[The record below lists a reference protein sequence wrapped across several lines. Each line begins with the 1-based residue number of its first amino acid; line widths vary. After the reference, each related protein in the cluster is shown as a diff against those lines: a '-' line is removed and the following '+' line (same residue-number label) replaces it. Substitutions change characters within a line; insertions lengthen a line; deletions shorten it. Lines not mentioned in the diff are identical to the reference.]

1 MENVKNATSVN
12 NESAESR
19 GMIKVPL
26 ITKIAYGSGD
36 VACNLSIGVVT
47 TLLTLFYTDYAGISI
62 KIVGMVMLISRIF
75 DGISDL
81 IMGFIVSHTKSK
93 WGQSR
98 PWILWSSIPFSL
110 SIVLLF
116 TVPHTSSATAQF
128 IYLFVTYNFCTTICY
143 TALNLPYG
151 SLSAMMTR
159 DSKERDMV
167 SVFRMAMSP
176 FGRILIGVCTMPM
189 VKAFGDDQRAF
200 VITAAI
206 WSVIALALLLFC
218 FIKCEEKVVIP
229 AREKQDKKKAKGS
242 GMATLKALV
251 TNQYF
256 WSLTALWMLK
266 NCSDT
271 VVGTL
276 LPYYCKYIM
285 HNDTWVYSVLYF
297 SEMIA
302 CVIVVMICPL
312 FMRKY
317 GKRNCVL
324 FGAVAA
330 IVGQVFFIINPYSFT
345 MALITSIIRG
355 IGTGPLCA
363 CMFGMLGDV
372 VEFGQWKTHL
382 RQESYIFAAGSV
394 GSKIAPGLVT
404 ALITS
409 MLSASGYIA
418 SVTGGVQQP
427 QEALDTII
435 TLLKFGPVV
444 VWGIVLV
451 ITILYQLD
459 KKYDKIMA
467 DLAVRE
473 ANGEM

>member
-1 MENVKNATSVN
+1 MENTKTAAVN
-12 NESAESR
+12 TADAEAR
-19 GMIKVPL
+19 GMVKVPL
-26 ITKIAYGSGD
+26 STKIAYGGGD
-36 VACNLSIGVVT
+36 VACNLSIGVVS

-62 KIVGMVMLISRIF
+62 AIVGMVTLISRVF
-75 DGISDL
+75 DGVSDV
-81 IMGFIVSHTKSK
+81 IMGYVVAHTKSK

-110 SIVLLF
+110 SILLLF
-116 TVPHTSSATAQF
+116 TVPNTSSEVAQF

-189 VKAFGDDQRAF
+189 VKAFGDDKKAF
-200 VITAAI
+200 ILTAAV
-206 WSVIALALLLFC
+206 WSVISLILLLWC
-218 FIKCEEKVVIP
+218 FFKCEEKVVIP
-229 AREKQDKKKAKGS
+229 AREKTVKVKGQ
-242 GMATLKALV
+242 GMATMKALV

-256 WSLTALWMLK
+256 WALTGLWMLK
-266 NCSDT
+266 NSSDS
-271 VVGTL
+271 VVGVL

-285 HNDTWVYSVLYF
+285 MNDTWVYSVLYF
-297 SEMIA
+297 SELIA
-302 CVIVVMICPL
+302 TVIVVMICPV
-312 FMRKY
+312 FMKKY

-324 FGAVAA
+324 AGAVIA
-330 IVGQVFFIINPYSFT
+330 IVGQVFFIMNPTSFA
-345 MALITSIIRG
+345 MALTTSIIRG
-355 IGTGPLCA
+355 IGCGPLSA

-372 VEFGQWKTHL
+372 VEFGQWKSHQ

-404 ALITS
+404 ALITG
-409 MLSASGYIA
+409 LLKGAGYIE
-418 SVTGGVQQP
+418 SVSGGVQQP
-427 QEALDTII
+427 QQALDTILN
-435 TLLKFGPVV
+435 LLKYGPIV
-444 VWGIVLV
+444 VWAIVLV
-451 ITILYQLD
+451 ITVLYQLD

-467 DLAVRE
+467 ELAERE
-473 ANGEM
+473 ARGEM